1 MVGKEKDLV
10 SDDLLH
16 AHMDPFYNECR
27 AYGRFAETH
36 QDGKIA
42 VRCYGHLSI
51 PAEREDELERKFR
64 IKDWDRPDKEYA
76 IPVAKREPFRAIV
89 KELVREDEPLT
100 QRAVKKMLKDLKKMR
115 DLGVYPLDVRARNY
129 KGGRL
134 LDMSVAMTEPHYLFN
149 IRPRWQIRSMK
160 REDLLMFDKMISDE
174 GISTWVRALP
184 KREMCEKLRSFSNK
198 NSSNLRS

>member
-1 MVGKEKDLV
+1 MVGEENNLV
-10 SDDLLH
+10 PNNLLH

-42 VRCYGHLSI
+42 VGCYGHLSI
-51 PAEREDELERKFR
+51 PAEREDELEQKFR
-64 IKDWDRPDKEYA
+64 VENWDRPDREYA
-76 IPVAKREPFRAIV
+76 IPVAKRQPLRAIV
-89 KELVREDEPLT
+89 KELVREDVPLT
-100 QRAVKKMLKDLKKMR
+100 QRIVKKMLKDLKKMR

-129 KGGRL
+129 KAGRL
-134 LDMSVAMTEPHYLFN
+134 LDMSIAMTEPHYLFE
-149 IRPRWQIRSMK
+149 IRPRWQVRSLK

-184 KREMCEKLRSFSNK
+184 RRETCEKLRSFASKNTSNV
-198 NSSNLRS
+198 RS